1 MELINVVF
9 LFCSLLLFFS
19 VLASSISARIGIPL
33 LIGFLAI
40 GILAGEDGILGLQFS
55 SFSFANIVA
64 QAALAMI
71 LLDGGLRTSISTFR
85 VALKPASVLA
95 TWGVFGTVLFLGL
108 FVTWLLDIDWR
119 LGMLMAAIVGSTDA
133 AAVFSLLRNGG
144 ISLNE
149 RVQSTLEIESGVN
162 DPMAILL
169 VTAFIALNLDPA
181 NQTVMSFL
189 WLLFKQLGFGLL
201 FGYIGGIFLTKMLS
215 KVTLADAMYALLIL
229 SGGLAVFAFTNI
241 TGGSGFLAV
250 YLTGVLVG
258 NYQSRATEHVLNVMD
273 GIAWLSQASLF
284 VMLGLLVTPTDV
296 LKVWHLGLATA
307 VFLVLVARPL
317 AVITGL
323 LPFGFKWNEIWFI
336 SWVGLRGAVPVTLAI
351 LPVMMGVEQSMLLF
365 DITFAVVVLSLL
377 VQGSTLPF
385 FAKKFK
391 VILPHQPKPQSE
403 HRIWLNE
410 HASIRI
416 FEFVV
421 AKNAFVIGIHPETI
435 AQQINANE
443 VRIFAYVH
451 QDKLTTMSPE
461 TRLNVGDSVWFALRG
476 DHVDRL
482 SQLFGD
488 SIIKEK
494 TDSEFYGN
502 WVISPHVRI
511 QSLPMLD
518 LQDTPANVKQMTVLE
533 FIEHQDNQDVHHVV
547 VGDKI
552 PFNEQADFVIKH
564 TDNKGT
570 ILAVGLKLKI
580 VKEKDIY

>member
-1 MELINVVF
+1 MDLLNIVF

-33 LIGFLAI
+33 LLGFLAI
-40 GILAGEDGILGLQFS
+40 GVLAGEDGILGLHFS
-55 SFSFANIVA
+55 SFSFANIIA
-64 QAALAMI
+64 QACLAMI

-85 VALKPASVLA
+85 VALKPASVMA
-95 TWGVFGTVLFLGL
+95 TWGVFATVCCLGI

-133 AAVFSLLRNGG
+133 GAVFSLLRNGG

-169 VTAFIALNLDPA
+169 VTAFISLNLDPE
-181 NQTVMSFL
+181 NQTILSFL
-189 WLLFKQLGFGLL
+189 WLLVKQLGFGLL
-201 FGYIGGIFLTKMLS
+201 FGYLGGIILSKMLS

-273 GIAWLSQASLF
+273 GIAWLSQATLF

-296 LKVWHLGLATA
+296 LKVWHYGVATA
-307 VFLVLVARPL
+307 VFLFFVARPI
-317 AVITGL
+317 AVISGL
-323 LPFGFKWNEIWFI
+323 MPFGFKWNEIWFI

-351 LPVMMGVEQSMLLF
+351 IPVMMGVEQSMLLF

-385 FAKKFK
+385 ASRKLK
-391 VILPHQPKPQSE
+391 VVLPKRSKPRSE

-410 HASIRI
+410 YASIRI

-421 AKNAFVIGIHPETI
+421 AKNAFVIGVHPETI

-451 QDKLTTMSPE
+451 QEKLTTMSAE

-494 TDSEFYGN
+494 TDSEFFGN
-502 WVISPHVRI
+502 WVISPHIRL
-511 QSLPMLD
+511 QNLAMLD
-518 LQDTPANVKQMTVLE
+518 LSETPNNIKQMTILE
-533 FIEHQDNQDVHHVV
+533 FIEHQDSKNLV
-547 VGDKI
+547 VGDSIK
-552 PFNEQADFVIKH
+552 FDEQAEFVIKH

-570 ILAVGLKLKI
+570 ILAVGLKLTM